1 MRKRELK
8 YIPTAIQMYFKE
20 IDFVKLYEQG
30 KRIIL
35 TDLDNTLVSYYR
47 ISAPKDLIEFN
58 TYLRNLGFK
67 IYVVSNNHY
76 FRVKK
81 FVKTFKVDGFL
92 SHAFKPRLWR
102 IIPFLY
108 KHHIKK
114 DETVFIGDQILT
126 DIRIA
131 NRLHIDSILVKSL
144 VRSSEKWYTK
154 VNRLRE
160 AAILQKIKLE
170 DPQKFEQIE
179 RLIENE

>member
-1 MRKRELK
+1 MRKKELK
-8 YIPTAIQMYFKE
+8 YIPTAIQMYFRE

-47 ISAPKDLIEFN
+47 LNAPQELTDFN
-58 TYLRNLGFK
+58 AYLRKLGFK
-67 IYVVSNNHY
+67 IYIVSNNHSI
-76 FRVKK
+76 RVKK
-81 FVKTFKVDGFL
+81 FIKTFPVDGYL
-92 SHAFKPRLWR
+92 ARAHKPRLWR
-102 IIPFLY
+102 VNPFI
-108 KHHIKK
+108 HRNHINK

-126 DIRIA
+126 DIKVA

-160 AAILQKIKLE
+160 AAILQKIKIE
-170 DPQKFEQIE
+170 DPVKFEQIE
-179 RLIENE
+179 RLNENE